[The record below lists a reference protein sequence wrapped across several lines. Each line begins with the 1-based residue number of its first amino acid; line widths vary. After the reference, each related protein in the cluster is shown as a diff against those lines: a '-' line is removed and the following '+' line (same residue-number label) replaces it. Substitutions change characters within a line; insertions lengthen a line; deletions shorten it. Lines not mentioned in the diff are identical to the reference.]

1 MKWLLSPAN
10 PFVFKSHFLF
20 SGEHPMST
28 APSQEGQ
35 SLNTPDYVKNTKL
48 IAWVAKMAAL
58 TKPDRIYWCDGSDEE
73 FASLCQQ
80 LVACGTFKKLNPV
93 KRPNS
98 FLACSDPSDVAR
110 VEDRTYICA
119 EKKESAGPTNNWMAP
134 GEMRCLLQHGQS
146 DGSKALFDG
155 CMKGRTMYVVPF
167 SMGPLGSHI
176 SHIGVE
182 LTDSAYVAV
191 NQKIMTRMGKAV
203 FDVLGENGEFVP
215 CVHTVGA
222 PLEPGQV
229 DVKWPCN
236 KTKYIVHYPQTHE
249 IWSYGSGY
257 GGNALLGK
265 KCFALRIA
273 STMGRDQGWLAE
285 HMLILG
291 VTSPGGR
298 KYHLAGAFPSA
309 CGKTNFSMLV
319 PPAGFEGWSVTT
331 IGDDIAWIKPH
342 ADGRMYAINPEA
354 GYFGVAPGT
363 NLMTNPNCMAS
374 LHQDVIFTNV
384 ALTDD
389 GDVWWEGMEKDSGSL
404 PAHLI
409 DWQGKDWT
417 PAIASQTGAKAAHP
431 NSRFTVAATNNP
443 ALDPAWDDPEGVAI
457 DAFIFGGRRSTTVP
471 LVTEARDWRQG
482 VYMAATMGSE
492 TTAAAAGQMGVVRRD
507 PFAMLPFCG
516 YNMSDYFQHWLD
528 MGHALEAAGHALPR
542 IFCVNWFRKG
552 LDGKFVWPG
561 YGDNMR
567 VLKWM
572 IDRIEGQAQG
582 TENGFGVSPIYPEI
596 NWTGLDFSQQQF
608 DTVTS
613 IEPSAWVDE
622 LKLHTELFQQLAY
635 HLPKELA
642 ETKAEFEMRLA
653 A

>member
-1 MKWLLSPAN
+1 MNHPAMQGLN
-10 PFVFKSHFLF
+10 
-20 SGEHPMST
+20 
-28 APSQEGQ
+28 
-35 SLNTPDYVKNTKL
+35 LNTPGYVKNARL
-48 IAWVAKMAAL
+48 IAWVADMAAL
-58 TKPDRIYWCDGSDEE
+58 CKPESVYWCDGSDAEYQR
-73 FASLCQQ
+73 LCQQ
-80 LVACGTFKKLNPV
+80 LVDAGTFKKLNEA

-110 VEDRTYICA
+110 VEDRTYICSA
-119 EKKESAGPTNNWMAP
+119 DKETAGPTNNWMAP
-134 GEMRCLLQHGQS
+134 TEMRSTLQP
-146 DGSKALFDG
+146 LFDG

-176 SHIGVE
+176 AHIGIE

-203 FDVLGENGEFVP
+203 FDVLGVDGAFVP

-222 PLEPGQV
+222 PLAEGQK
-229 DVKWPCN
+229 DVTWPCN
-236 KTKYIVHYPQTHE
+236 KTKYIVHYPETRE

-273 STMGRDQGWLAE
+273 SNMGRDQGWLAE

-291 VTSPGGR
+291 VTNPQGK
-298 KYHLAGAFPSA
+298 KYHVAAAFPSA

-319 PPAGFEGWSVTT
+319 PPAGFDGWKVTT

-342 ADGRMYAINPEA
+342 ADGKMYAINPEA

-363 NLMTNPNCMAS
+363 NFHTNPNCMAS
-374 LHQDVIFTNV
+374 LDKNVIFTNV

-389 GDVWWEGMEKDSGSL
+389 GDVWWEGMEKDGGSL

-417 PAIASQTGAKAAHP
+417 PQIAKETGAKAAHP
-431 NSRFTVAATNNP
+431 NARFTVAAINNP
-443 ALDPAWDDPEGVAI
+443 ALDPEWDNPDGVAI

-471 LVTEARDWRQG
+471 LVTEARSWMEG

-492 TTAAAAGQMGVVRRD
+492 TTAAAVGQMGVVRRD

-528 MGHALEAAGHALPR
+528 MERKLESLGHTLPK
-542 IFCVNWFRKG
+542 IFCVNWFRK
-552 LDGKFVWPG
+552 DEAGKFVWPG
-561 YGDNMR
+561 YGENMR

-572 IDRIEGQAQG
+572 IDRLEDQAKGQD
-582 TENGFGVSPIYPEI
+582 TIFGIAPQYAEI
-596 NWTGLDFSQQQF
+596 NWTGLDFSAQQF
-608 DTVTS
+608 NTVTS
-613 IEPSAWVDE
+613 IDKAAWTEE
-622 LKLHTELFQQLAY
+622 LKLHTDLFKQLEH
-635 HLPKELA
+635 HLPKELG
-642 ETKAEFEMRLA
+642 ETKAAIERRLA

>member
-1 MKWLLSPAN
+1 MNSPMMQGLN
-10 PFVFKSHFLF
+10 LN
-20 SGEHPMST
+20 
-28 APSQEGQ
+28 APS
-35 SLNTPDYVKNTKL
+35 YVKNARL
-48 IAWVAKMAAL
+48 IAWVADMVAL
-58 TKPDRIYWCDGSDEE
+58 TQPDAIHWCDGSDEE
-73 FASLCQQ
+73 YARLCQQ
-80 LVACGTFKKLNPV
+80 LVEAGTFKKLNDA

-98 FLACSDPSDVAR
+98 FLACSDPTDVAR
-110 VEDRTYICA
+110 VEDRTYICS
-119 EKKESAGPTNNWMAP
+119 EKKENAGPTNNWMAP
-134 GEMRCLLQHGQS
+134 AEMRVLLQQGT
-146 DGSKALFDG
+146 GTTKALFDG

-176 SHIGVE
+176 SHVGIE
-182 LTDSAYVAV
+182 LTDSPYVAV

-203 FDVLGENGEFVP
+203 YDVLGVNGDFVP
-215 CVHTVGA
+215 CMHTVA
-222 PLEPGQV
+222 TPLEAGQT

-236 KTKYIVHYPQTHE
+236 KTKYIVHYPETRE

-273 STMGRDQGWLAE
+273 SNMGRDQGWLAE

-291 VTSPGGR
+291 VTNPQGK
-298 KYHLAGAFPSA
+298 KYHVAAAFPSA
-309 CGKTNFSMLV
+309 CGKTNFAMLI

-342 ADGRMYAINPEA
+342 ADGKMYAINPEA

-363 NLMTNPNCMAS
+363 NTLTNPNCMAS
-374 LHQDVIFTNV
+374 LDRDVIFTNV

-389 GDVWWEGMEKDSGSL
+389 GDVWWEGMTDTAPE
-404 PAHLI
+404 HLI

-417 PAIASQTGAKAAHP
+417 PTLARETGAKAAHP
-431 NSRFTVAATNNP
+431 NARFTVGAMNNP
-443 ALDPAWDDPEGVAI
+443 ALDPAWDDPAGVPI

-471 LVTEARDWRQG
+471 LVTEARTWQDG

-528 MGHALEAAGHALPR
+528 MEHKLESLGHTLPR

-552 LDGKFVWPG
+552 DDGKFVWPG

-572 IDRIEGQAQG
+572 IDRLEGQATG
-582 TENGFGVSPIYPEI
+582 VDHAFGVSPTYGEI
-596 NWTGLDFSQQQF
+596 TWTGLNFSEAQF
-608 DTVTS
+608 NTVTS
-613 IEPSAWVDE
+613 IDKAAWTQE
-622 LKLHTELFQQLAY
+622 LALHAELFQQLAY
-635 HLPKELA
+635 HLPKELV
-642 ETKAEFEMRLA
+642 ETKLQLEKRLA